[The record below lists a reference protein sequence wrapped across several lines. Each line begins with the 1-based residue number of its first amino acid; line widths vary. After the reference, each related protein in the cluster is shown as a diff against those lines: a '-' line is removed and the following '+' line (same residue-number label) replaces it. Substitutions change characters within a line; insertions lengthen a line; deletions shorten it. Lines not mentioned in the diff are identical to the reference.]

1 MSLTL
6 HKSRQV
12 QCSGN
17 MQWWACS
24 SLNLLLCLQRQVA
37 KFGSELFYSWPWL
50 RNNNL
55 ATNTRR
61 CTSNYGNRRFAACT
75 AVLPTLRFSREFG
88 LVFCQVAGFLKTC
101 VLLVFGLVLFE
112 ICLFFTNLCFVD
124 CFFSNFM
131 ALLQFQFTAKGNLGV
146 FLWKFSHFGLVSS
159 DVSYSC
165 DFFFGVNR

>member
-24 SLNLLLCLQRQVA
+24 SLNLLLCLQRQVT
-37 KFGSELFYSWPWL
+37 KLGSELFYSWPLL
-50 RNNNL
+50 RNNEL
-55 ATNTRR
+55 ATNPRR
-61 CTSNYGNRRFAACT
+61 CPLNYGNRRFAA
-75 AVLPTLRFSREFG
+75 AVLPTSRFSREFD
-88 LVFCQVAGFLKTC
+88 LIFCQVAGFLKTC

-112 ICLFFTNLCFVD
+112 ICLFFTNLCFAD
-124 CFFSNFM
+124 CFFFKFSS
-131 ALLQFQFTAKGNLGV
+131 LLKFQFTAKGNLGV
-146 FLWKFSHFGLVSS
+146 FLWKFAHFGLVSS

-165 DFFFGVNR
+165 FYI